1 MQAAILDHAHGA
13 FFLSATYCA
22 ASYGLV
28 YPHAVPAMATY
39 DLDRWSKWIR
49 KRYSGEPSLTLHL
62 HPHHCRFEHQNGV
75 FLYDSPIRGLLESIK
90 DARLPVELL
99 DLLDATAVKYYDGC
113 LVVEVVDHRGVV
125 DPDAVNE
132 NGMPANGDGSAAAT
146 SHSRTGSI
154 AGNLEARRGSRSI
167 QAARGPDGS
176 IHKPSLSLA
185 MNDAS
190 DPGAATFQKRFMVS
204 YKRFELALQEAA
216 SLKASQI
223 YRDKRAEEQRKQ
235 RQQMQQ
241 QQAPGSPL
249 STNSPNK
256 DNERTKDTEPFD
268 NSSIH
273 SAIAAAVAT
282 ATTMKGNG
290 DANANAEEEDISAR
304 TRPLVYRITL
314 GPDIETVWTDLCAM
328 REEKRA
334 KWSEEDMLAIESR
347 ILVSECSPLCGCLLV
362 D

>member
-1 MQAAILDHAHGA
+1 
-13 FFLSATYCA
+13 
-22 ASYGLV
+22 
-28 YPHAVPAMATY
+28 MATY

-49 KRYSGEPSLTLHL
+49 KRYPGEPSLTLHL

-75 FLYDSPIRGLLESIK
+75 FLYDSPIRGLLESIR

-113 LVVEVVDHRGVV
+113 LVVEVIDHRGVV
-125 DPDAVNE
+125 DQDGTNE
-132 NGMPANGDGSAAAT
+132 NGMPAAGEGSSVAA
-146 SHSRTGSI
+146 HSRSGSI
-154 AGNLEARRGSRSI
+154 AGSLDARRGSRTI
-167 QAARGPDGS
+167 QNGRGPDGS
-176 IHKPSLSLA
+176 ILKPSLSLSV
-185 MNDAS
+185 NDAN
-190 DPGAATFQKRFMVS
+190 DPNAATFQKRFMVS

-216 SLKASQI
+216 SLKASQVH
-223 YRDKRAEEQRKQ
+223 RDKRAEENRKQ
-235 RQQMQQ
+235 RHQLQQ
-241 QQAPGSPL
+241 QHNHQDS
-249 STNSPNK
+249 SVNSQFNGKNDGQNK
-256 DNERTKDTEPFD
+256 ENGTLD

-282 ATTMKGNG
+282 ATTM
-290 DANANAEEEDISAR
+290 NANGTAGDDEASAR

-347 ILVSECSPLCGCLLV
+347 ILVREKLCLKGLPNSVLNGYLV
-362 D
+362 GSDYTTLVLVA